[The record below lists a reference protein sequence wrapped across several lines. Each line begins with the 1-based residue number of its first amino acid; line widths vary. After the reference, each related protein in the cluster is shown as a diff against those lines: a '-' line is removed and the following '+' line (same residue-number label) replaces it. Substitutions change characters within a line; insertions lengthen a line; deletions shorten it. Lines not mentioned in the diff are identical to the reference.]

1 MSYFAYI
8 IGSIND
14 EKFTTYVGWT
24 NNIDER
30 LKKHNSNKGAKSTKG
45 RIWELL
51 YFEELKS
58 KSEALKREYALK
70 KDRKF
75 RHHIKLQIINHR
87 FYTR

>member
-8 IGSIND
+8 IGSIKD

-30 LKKHNSNKGAKSTKG
+30 LKKHNSNNGAKSTKG

-75 RHHIKLQIINHR
+75 RNHIKLQFIK
-87 FYTR
+87 Y

>member
-8 IGSIND
+8 IGSIKD

-24 NNIDER
+24 NNIDKR

-75 RHHIKLQIINHR
+75 RNYIKLQFIK
-87 FYTR
+87 Y

>member
-8 IGSIND
+8 IGSIKD
-14 EKFTTYVGWT
+14 EKYTTYVGWT

-30 LKKHNSNKGAKSTKG
+30 LKKHHSNKGAKSTKG

-75 RHHIKLQIINHR
+75 RNHIKLQFIK
-87 FYTR
+87 Y